1 MMTEN
6 RMQIDFLDGL
16 IAGKGIGHRADALRR
31 ITDLFVSI
39 SGNISDDQVALF
51 DTVMVKLVEEIDV
64 SARATFSS
72 RIASMSD
79 TPPEVVRMLALDDDI
94 EVAEPVLT
102 NSGRLDEA
110 TLVEGARTKSQDH
123 LLAISRRTSLPEVV
137 TDVLV
142 DRGNREVV
150 MSTASN
156 RGARFSEFGYSTLV
170 RKSETDGD
178 LAAQVWARPDIP
190 RQHLLKL
197 FADASEAVQSRFG
210 DVDSNKAAL
219 LRNMVSKASEQ
230 IQAKSREHSSAYAAA
245 EALVKSLHA
254 SGELSEVQ
262 LAEFA
267 RTGQFEETAVA
278 LSIMC
283 SLPIAAVER
292 VFAQGQW
299 GHILVLAKAIGLA
312 WGTTKT
318 ILKLKLQATPSP
330 NDEIETLCQKFTE
343 LTPDTAV
350 KVMQFY
356 QLRERAAAPKSGS

>member
-1 MMTEN
+1 M
-6 RMQIDFLDGL
+6 
-16 IAGKGIGHRADALRR
+16 
-31 ITDLFVSI
+31 
-39 SGNISDDQVALF
+39 
-51 DTVMVKLVEEIDV
+51 
-64 SARATFSS
+64 
-72 RIASMSD
+72 
-79 TPPEVVRMLALDDDI
+79 
-94 EVAEPVLT
+94 
-102 NSGRLDEA
+102 
-110 TLVEGARTKSQDH
+110 
-123 LLAISRRTSLPEVV
+123 
-137 TDVLV
+137 LV

-156 RGARFSEFGYSTLV
+156 RGARFLEFGYSTLV

-210 DVDSNKAAL
+210 DVDRNKAAL

-254 SGELSEVQ
+254 SGELSEAQ

-330 NDEIETLCQKFTE
+330 NDEIETLCQKWCE
-343 LTPDTAV
+343 TPHPLAALRLGLSLQRKGPPVHDADRRACLKEAPLWRRFTAV
-350 KVMQFY
+350 IFG
-356 QLRERAAAPKSGS
+356 EPGSTTPRAAIADR